1 MAKKAGLAQQIFVQ
15 GYDLSGDVSAINN
28 ASSPRGVQEITG
40 INASGVERIM
50 PRTDGAINYNTWFND
65 AALQEHVILSSL
77 PTTDSLVLWALGG
90 SIGDAAAM
98 LVSKQ
103 LDYPV
108 TKAADGSL
116 AATIDCQ
123 GNGEPLEWG
132 VMLTAGKITHGSA
145 TAAGSGTSFDQGA
158 ATSSGAVGMLHIMDI
173 SSGSPSFTI
182 QDSANNSSFASIIGF
197 STVAD
202 GAEPKAERVS
212 MTGTV
217 RRYISVA
224 STGTFS
230 DCVFA
235 AAIRVGTAQ
244 DDVAYT

>member
-28 ASSPRGVQEITG
+28 ASSPRGVLDVPG
-40 INASGVERIM
+40 INASAMDRVM

-65 AALQEHVILSSL
+65 AAGQEHAILKSL

-90 SIGDAAAM
+90 SRGDAAAM

-103 LDYPV
+103 LDY
-108 TKAADGSL
+108 AFSRGADGSL
-116 AATIDCQ
+116 ATSVAAQ

-132 VMLTAGKITHGSA
+132 VMLTAGKITHSSA
-145 TAAGSGTSFDQGA
+145 TASGSGTSYDQGA
-158 ATSSGAVGMLHIMDI
+158 ATSNGAVGMLHIMDI
-173 SSGSPSFTI
+173 NSGSPTIAI

-212 MTGTV
+212 MTGNV
-217 RRYISVA
+217 GGISLSFQQVH
-224 STGTFS
+224 S
-230 DCVFA
+230 
-235 AAIRVGTAQ
+235 AIAFLR
-244 DDVAYT
+244 

>member
-1 MAKKAGLAQQIFVQ
+1 MAKSAGLAQQIFVQ

-28 ASSPRGVQEITG
+28 ASSPRGVLDVPG
-40 INASGVERIM
+40 INASAMDRVM
-50 PRTDGAINYNTWFND
+50 PRTDGAINYNSWFND
-65 AALQEHVILSSL
+65 AALAEHVILSSL

-90 SIGDAAAM
+90 SRGDTAAM

-103 LDYPV
+103 LDYALS
-108 TKAADGSL
+108 KGADGSL
-116 AATIDCQ
+116 AATVDAQ

-132 VMLTAGKITHGSA
+132 VMLTAGKITHSSA
-145 TAAGSGTSFDQGA
+145 TASGSGTSYDQGA

-173 SSGSPSFTI
+173 NSGSPTIAI
-182 QDSANNSSFASIIGF
+182 QDSANNSSFTSIIGF

-212 MTGTV
+212 MTGNV
-217 RRYISVA
+217 RRYISVV

-230 DCVFA
+230 NCVFA
-235 AAIRVGTAQ
+235 VAIRVGTAQ

>member
-1 MAKKAGLAQQIFVQ
+1 MAKSAGLAQQIFVH

-28 ASSPRGVQEITG
+28 ASSPRGVLDVPG
-40 INASGVERIM
+40 INSSAMDRIM
-50 PRTDGAINYNTWFND
+50 PRTDGAINYNTWFKD

-77 PTTDSLVLWALGG
+77 PKTDSLVLWALGG
-90 SIGDAAAM
+90 SRGDTAAM
-98 LVSKQ
+98 LVSNQ
-103 LDYPV
+103 MDYPLS
-108 TKAADGSL
+108 KGADGSL
-116 AATIDCQ
+116 AATIDAQ

-132 VMLTAGKITHGSA
+132 VMLTAGKITHSSA
-145 TAAGSGTSFDQGA
+145 TASGSGTSYDQGA

-173 SSGSPSFTI
+173 NSGSPSIVI

-212 MTGTV
+212 MTGNV

-230 DCVFA
+230 NCVFA
-235 AAIRVGTAQ
+235 VAIRGGTAQ